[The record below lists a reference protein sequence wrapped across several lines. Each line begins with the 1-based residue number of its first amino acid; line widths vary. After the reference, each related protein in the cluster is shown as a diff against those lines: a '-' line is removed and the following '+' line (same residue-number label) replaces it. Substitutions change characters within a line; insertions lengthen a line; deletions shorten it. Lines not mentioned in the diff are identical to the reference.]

1 MPGLGRL
8 GDKSYA
14 PVDMH
19 GCKPCPHSVTG
30 PAVSGSAD
38 VLVNGKPALRL
49 GDDGIHLLCCGSN
62 TWKAVAGSATVL
74 INGKPAHRLGDATMH
89 CGGPGHLIDGSS
101 DVLVGG

>member
-8 GDKSYA
+8 GDKSHA

-38 VLVNGKPALRL
+38 VLVNNKPALRL
-49 GDDGIHLLCCGSN
+49 GDSGVHSTCCGPN
-62 TWKAVAGSATVL
+62 TWKSVAGSATVL
-74 INGKPAHRLGDATMH
+74 INGKPAHRLGDATQH
-89 CGGPGHLIDGSS
+89 CGGPGKLIEGSS
-101 DVLVGG
+101 DVLVG